1 MDDWLEYVIL
11 VVLILVNSFF
21 AASELAIVS
30 SRKARIKQMAEDG
43 SRRARAVLR
52 LSENPSRFLATI
64 QVGVTLASF
73 FASAFGAVSL
83 SNALE
88 SFFKQISFLAPAA
101 GTLSFII
108 VTILIAFV
116 TLLFGELVP
125 KTLAVGAAEQIAL
138 TVARPVEVIAKVAAP
153 LVAVL
158 TGTTNLIVRLLG
170 GRRTMG
176 TASVSQEEIVSMVVT
191 GQEEGV
197 FKPQQEE
204 LIRSVFDFSE
214 KRVREV
220 MVPRPDMVM
229 LDASQTLRAAT
240 PIILDTDYSRYP
252 LYTGTRETITGIVF
266 SKDILRAYATGTAQ
280 RKLAEI
286 ARPPLFVPESKHISE
301 LFADLQRSRN
311 HLALVVDEYGSVSGL
326 VTLEDLLEE
335 IVGEIQDEFDH
346 EESPVTKVGENEYLL
361 EGRTSLFDLS
371 QEIDED
377 LGLAEAG
384 ERLEVDTIA
393 GLVMAELRHIPETGE
408 TVRLPV
414 EREVV
419 EDVDEEYRQSL
430 ASLPEAV
437 TLTVEKMDGLRIEA
451 VRLKIEYPAST
462 LATSPAASP
471 APAET
476 SAPRSTDSAV

>member
-1 MDDWLEYVIL
+1 MDGWIEYVIL
-11 VVLILVNSFF
+11 IVLILVNSFF

-30 SRKARIKQMAEDG
+30 SRKTRIKQMAEDG

-88 SFFKQISFLAPAA
+88 SFFKQFSFLASFA

-108 VTILIAFV
+108 VTILIAFF
-116 TLLFGELVP
+116 TLLIGELVP

-138 TVARPVEVIAKVAAP
+138 MVARPIEILAKIAAP
-153 LVAVL
+153 LVAFL
-158 TGTTNLIVRLLG
+158 TGTTNLIVRALG
-170 GRRTMG
+170 GKTKAG
-176 TASVSQEEIVSMVVT
+176 TASVSQDEIVSMVVT

-197 FKPQQEE
+197 FQPQQEE

-229 LDASQTLRAAT
+229 LDAALTLQEAT
-240 PIILDTDYSRYP
+240 PEILDTDYSRYP
-252 LYTGTRETITGIVF
+252 LYSETRENIVGVIF

-280 RKLAEI
+280 SRLAEL
-286 ARPPLFVPESKHISE
+286 ARPPLFVPESKHVSE

-335 IVGEIQDEFDH
+335 IVGDIQDEFDH
-346 EESPVTKVGENEYLL
+346 EESQIIRVNENEYLL
-361 EGRTSLFDLS
+361 NGRASLFDLS
-371 QEIDED
+371 QELDED
-377 LGLAEAG
+377 LGLTEAG

-393 GLVMAELRHIPETGE
+393 GLVMAELKHIPEPDE

-414 EREVV
+414 EREVL
-419 EDVDEEYRQSL
+419 EDVDEEYRLGL

-437 TLTVEKMDGLRIEA
+437 VLTVGKMDGLRVEE
-451 VRLKIEYPAST
+451 VRLRIEYPDST
-462 LATSPAASP
+462 PAQTG
-471 APAET
+471 AENPVT
-476 SAPRSTDSAV
+476 QPSD

>member
-1 MDDWLEYVIL
+1 MDGWIEY
-11 VVLILVNSFF
+11 LILIFL
-21 AASELAIVS
+21 ASELAIVS
-30 SRKARIKQMAEDG
+30 SRKSRIKQMAEDG
-43 SRRARAVLR
+43 SRRARSVLR

-64 QVGVTLASF
+64 QIGVTLASF

-88 SFFKQISFLAPAA
+88 SFFKGISFLAPAA

-116 TLLFGELVP
+116 TLLIGELVP

-138 TVARPVEVIAKVAAP
+138 LVARPIEILAKVAAP
-153 LVAVL
+153 LVAFL
-158 TGTTNLIVRLLG
+158 TGATNLIVRMLG
-170 GRRTMG
+170 GKQKAG

-197 FKPQQEE
+197 FQPQQEE

-229 LDASQTLRAAT
+229 LDATLTLQEAM
-240 PIILDTDYSRYP
+240 PEILETDYSRYP
-252 LYTGTRETITGIVF
+252 LFTDNRETITGVVF
-266 SKDILRAYATGTAQ
+266 SKDILRAFATGTTQ
-280 RKLAEI
+280 RKLAEL
-286 ARPPLFVPESKHISE
+286 ARPPFFVPESKHVSE
-301 LFADLQRSRN
+301 LFADLQKSRN

-346 EESPVTKVGENEYLL
+346 EESPIVKIRENEYLL
-361 EGRTSLFDLS
+361 NGRTSLFDLS
-371 QEIDED
+371 QELEQD
-377 LGLAEAG
+377 LSLNEAG
-384 ERLEVDTIA
+384 ARLEVDTIA
-393 GLVMAELRHIPETGE
+393 GLVMAELKHIPEQGE

-419 EDVDEEYRQSL
+419 EDVDEEYRQGL
-430 ASLPEAV
+430 AKLPEAV
-437 TLTVEKMDGLRIEA
+437 LLTVEKMDGLRIEQ
-451 VRLKIEYPAST
+451 VRLKIEYPAT
-462 LATSPAASP
+462 AEALTDQNP
-471 APAET
+471 APL
-476 SAPRSTDSAV
+476 PTD

>member
-1 MDDWLEYVIL
+1 MDGWIEYLIL
-11 VVLILVNSFF
+11 IFLILVNAFF

-30 SRKARIKQMAEDG
+30 SRKSRIKQMAEDG
-43 SRRARAVLR
+43 SRRARSVLR

-64 QVGVTLASF
+64 QIGVTLASF

-88 SFFKQISFLAPAA
+88 SFFKGISFLAPAA

-116 TLLFGELVP
+116 TLLIGELVP

-138 TVARPVEVIAKVAAP
+138 LVARPIEILAKVAAP
-153 LVAVL
+153 LVAFL
-158 TGTTNLIVRLLG
+158 TGATNLIVRMLG
-170 GRRTMG
+170 GKQKAG

-197 FKPQQEE
+197 FQPQQEE

-229 LDASQTLRAAT
+229 LDATLTLQEAM
-240 PIILDTDYSRYP
+240 PEILETDYSRYP
-252 LYTGTRETITGIVF
+252 LFTDNRETITGVVF
-266 SKDILRAYATGTAQ
+266 SKDILRAFATGTTQ
-280 RKLAEI
+280 RKLAEL
-286 ARPPLFVPESKHISE
+286 ARPPFFVPESKHVSE
-301 LFADLQRSRN
+301 LFADLQKSRN

-346 EESPVTKVGENEYLL
+346 EESPIVKIRENEYLL
-361 EGRTSLFDLS
+361 NGRTSLFDLS
-371 QEIDED
+371 QELEQD
-377 LGLAEAG
+377 LSLNEAG
-384 ERLEVDTIA
+384 ARLEVDTIA
-393 GLVMAELRHIPETGE
+393 GLVMAELKHIPEQGE

-419 EDVDEEYRQSL
+419 EDVDEEYRQGL
-430 ASLPEAV
+430 AKLPEAV
-437 TLTVEKMDGLRIEA
+437 LLTVEKMDGLRIEQ
-451 VRLKIEYPAST
+451 VRLKIEYPAT
-462 LATSPAASP
+462 AEALTDQNP
-471 APAET
+471 APL
-476 SAPRSTDSAV
+476 PTD